1 MDQRKLYRTIET
13 VASKTLA
20 SDEEL
25 LAEVVKQIISN
36 EQIKLTGGRI
46 WKLNV
51 RKKLT
56 VCYFKQ
62 EKFQRLVDFLLD
74 IKDYPLLRG

>member
-25 LAEVVKQIISN
+25 LAEVVEQIISN

-51 RKKLT
+51 LKILSVISNRKS
-56 VCYFKQ
+56 F
-62 EKFQRLVDFLLD
+62 RLVDFYL
-74 IKDYPLLRG
+74 I